1 MGAHPREIAK
11 KYDLEIQDISND
23 KYLVSEADYLIV
35 GGAGILSENIINQN
49 KVINVSKDKI
59 QNNRETSNKII
70 DDNKDK
76 QNQNGGEKK

>member
-1 MGAHPREIAK
+1 MKKEMVILKFGGSLITDKASNVPRTNNSKLKA
-11 KYDLEIQDISND
+11 IS
-23 KYLVSEADYLIV
+23 K
-35 GGAGILSENIINQN
+35 ILNQN